1 MKTLLK
7 IGAVLVVLV
16 VIAVAV
22 VTANLDKMI
31 KAGVE
36 TMGPEITGTS
46 IKLESVDLSLLS
58 GQGELKGLVVGNPK
72 GFQTK
77 SSFKLADS
85 KISVDLK
92 SALSDK
98 VIIKEILIDG
108 PEVTYE
114 SGPSGNNVSK
124 IQENV
129 AAFSKSVAPK
139 GAAESKSQKKDQTQK
154 KVQINDFIFRNG
166 KVMVSSS
173 VFGGKPVTISLPDIH
188 LKDIGKDSGGVTPET
203 AVAEV
208 FKAVDKAVVQSISK
222 SVGEAVKSLG
232 SSTGK
237 TESQLVEGVK
247 GLFGK

>member
-7 IGAVLVVLV
+7 ISLILVVLV

-22 VTANLDKMI
+22 VASNLDKMI

-36 TMGPEITGTS
+36 TVGPEITGTS
-46 IKLESVDLSLLS
+46 ITLDSVDLSLLS

-85 KISVDLK
+85 KVSVDLK

-114 SGPSGNNVSK
+114 SGPSGSNVSK

-129 AAFSKSVAPK
+129 AAFSKSVTPK
-139 GAAESKSQKKDQTQK
+139 GAAESKSQKNDQTQK

-173 VFGGKPVTISLPDIH
+173 MLGGKPIKISLPDIH

-222 SVGEAVKSLG
+222 SAGEAVKSIGG
-232 SSTGK
+232 SAGM
-237 TESQLVEGVK
+237 TESQLIEGVK

>member
-1 MKTLLK
+1 
-7 IGAVLVVLV
+7 
-16 VIAVAV
+16 
-22 VTANLDKMI
+22 
-31 KAGVE
+31 
-36 TMGPEITGTS
+36 
-46 IKLESVDLSLLS
+46 
-58 GQGELKGLVVGNPK
+58 
-72 GFQTK
+72 
-77 SSFKLADS
+77 
-85 KISVDLK
+85 
-92 SALSDK
+92 
-98 VIIKEILIDG
+98 
-108 PEVTYE
+108 
-114 SGPSGNNVSK
+114 
-124 IQENV
+124 V

-139 GAAESKSQKKDQTQK
+139 GAAEPKSQKKDQTQK
-154 KVQINDFIFRNG
+154 KVQINDFIFKNG

>member
-154 KVQINDFIFRNG
+154 KVQINDFIFKNG